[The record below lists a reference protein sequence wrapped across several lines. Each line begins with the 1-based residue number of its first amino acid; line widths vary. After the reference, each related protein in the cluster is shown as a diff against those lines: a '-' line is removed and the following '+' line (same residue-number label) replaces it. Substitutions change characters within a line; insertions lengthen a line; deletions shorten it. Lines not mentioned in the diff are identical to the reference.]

1 VPDIG
6 ELLVYHA
13 AGHKAARRVDEH
25 ISGMA
30 CGRDPAAAPSLLEG
44 HGRNGSVK
52 GTPSDDAA
60 VLAVRVARVSYHPA
74 GGVNPYCRVVLETC
88 AAGPAPALQAAAAKL
103 RARAVAAAPGARL
116 AHLLAVAPLAAA
128 AAHADSAHF
137 AHSVSVKQF
146 PDYAEVVASPM
157 HLEELAARAAA
168 MKYATAAEF
177 MEVSR
182 SLFISLARVVMFWLF
197 FAERLRGC
205 AAARLSGCAAA
216 RRGAF
221 CALAA
226 LPAPWLL
233 YLRTAWCPSAQLPLR
248 RCCRC

>member
-1 VPDIG
+1 VPTEAQAACVPDIG

-44 HGRNGSVK
+44 HGRNGGVR
-52 GTPSDDAA
+52 GAEDDAA
-60 VLAVRVARVSYHPA
+60 VLACRVASVSYHPA

-88 AAGPAPALQAAAAKL
+88 AAPPPALQVAAAKL

-116 AHLLAVAPLAAA
+116 AHLLSIAPLAAA
-128 AAHADSAHF
+128 AKHADSAHF
-137 AHSVSVKQF
+137 AHSVSPKQF
-146 PDYAEVVASPM
+146 PDYADVVARPM

-177 MEVSR
+177 MEVSL
-182 SLFISLARVVMFWLF
+182 SLFVLAR
-197 FAERLRGC
+197 FA
-205 AAARLSGCAAA
+205 
-216 RRGAF
+216 
-221 CALAA
+221 
-226 LPAPWLL
+226 
-233 YLRTAWCPSAQLPLR
+233 
-248 RCCRC
+248 